1 MQQQQHTKGRRERG
15 QQLRLALYLAVG
27 ISAVALFR
35 SHGRIALRSRPAPQE
50 EEEGSAVRLLATGA
64 HQPRYLL
71 DTAWSPDPVLGLIK
85 TDLYLG
91 NDVRVHVMPPKPD
104 YDPPEGNIV
113 DYLGLGL
120 MEHPRSVHYST
131 LRTRISDH
139 GAC

>member
-1 MQQQQHTKGRRERG
+1 MQQRSKGRRGG
-15 QQLRLALYLAVG
+15 QQLRRLALYLALG
-27 ISAVALFR
+27 ISAVALFH
-35 SHGRIALRSRPAPQE
+35 SHGHVALRSRPAPQE
-50 EEEGSAVRLLATGA
+50 EDDGGAVRLLATGA
-64 HQPRYLL
+64 HQARYLL

-113 DYLGLGL
+113 DYVHLGLL
-120 MEHPRSVHYST
+120 EHPRSVHYST
-131 LRTRISDH
+131 LATRISDH